1 MSDCILREDAISQI
15 FNKVWTKT
23 DEDGYIWVLRRDVVH
38 TLDDIPA
45 FDMVEVVRCGEC
57 IFWDALPSCEGLAR
71 CQTGESGVRFRK
83 AYDFCSRG
91 RKKMDRVANDEADC
105 LASYTT

>member
-1 MSDCILREDAISQI
+1 MIFISKEDAVSKI

-38 TLDDIPA
+38 TLDDIPTS
-45 FDMVEVVRCGEC
+45 DMVEVVRCEEC
-57 IFWDALPSCEGLAR
+57 TFWDAPPSCEGLAR
-71 CQTGESGVRFRK
+71 CQTGESGIRFRK

-91 RKKMDRVANDEADC
+91 HKKINGDVKDEADSSV
-105 LASYTT
+105 SYTT